1 MKLYLVQHG
10 EAVPKEVDPERP
22 LTDSGRGAVRKMAT
36 YIAQYTDTRIDT
48 IYHSGKTRALQTA
61 EIFAREL
68 GLSDKIKEG
77 KELNPQ
83 SQPWGW
89 VEKLSDVRENLMI
102 VGHLPYLKR
111 LASLLVCQDDS
122 KKCVEFR
129 QGGVVC
135 LERDESGIWS
145 ILWIIVPPIIP

>member
-1 MKLYLVQHG
+1 MRLYLVQHG
-10 EAVPKEVDPERP
+10 EAMPKEANPERP
-22 LTDSGRGAVRKMAT
+22 LTDSGRSTVGKMAA
-36 YIAQYTDTRIDT
+36 YIARNTNARIDT
-48 IYHSGKTRALQTA
+48 VYHSGRTRALQTA
-61 EIFAREL
+61 EIFAGEL
-68 GLSDKIKEG
+68 GLSDRIKEG

-89 VEKLSDVRENLMI
+89 VEKLADARENLMI

-111 LASLLVCQDDS
+111 LTSLLVCQDDS

-135 LERDESGIWS
+135 
-145 ILWIIVPPIIP
+145 PIR